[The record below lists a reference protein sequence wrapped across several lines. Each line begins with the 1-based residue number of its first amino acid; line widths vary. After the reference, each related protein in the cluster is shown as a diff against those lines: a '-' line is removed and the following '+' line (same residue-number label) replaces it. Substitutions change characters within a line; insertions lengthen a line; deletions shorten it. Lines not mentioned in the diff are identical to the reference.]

1 MDFTSAS
8 AMLIPDRGRAGKM
21 APTYNK
27 ANAFTGI
34 FQELVDTYGVPRY
47 REANPALFTS
57 VTFPFLFGVMY
68 GDVGHGMMLLS
79 IAIWTF
85 RSRTAE
91 SLPDVFR
98 ARYLVLLM
106 GIFSVYCG
114 SHDAC
119 GNALEASFH

>member
-21 APTYNK
+21 APTYK

-57 VTFPFLFGVMY
+57 VTFPFLFGVM
-68 GDVGHGMMLLS
+68 
-79 IAIWTF
+79 
-85 RSRTAE
+85 
-91 SLPDVFR
+91 
-98 ARYLVLLM
+98 
-106 GIFSVYCG
+106 
-114 SHDAC
+114 
-119 GNALEASFH
+119 

>member
-21 APTYNK
+21 APTYN